1 MKKILTVLIC
11 TCIFLLNDISVA
23 DSNIM
28 SDTKKIDANILV
40 NEIEQD
46 VQEIYENES
55 EKIDNSIAGE
65 TSITDEYYEEDYT
78 VSESYGV
85 NYGTYGRLHVSW
97 DDVALYDYNVYTSSG
112 SSLQELVDNYDS
124 AAFYANKGRLVIADH
139 NTQGFSALY
148 DLYEGSYAYIEFA
161 DGSTTGY
168 TLIKKEKGYNTGYD
182 LVDAYG
188 NSFYNMDSNLIMYT
202 CYDDGIMVTLW
213 V

>member
-1 MKKILTVLIC
+1 MKKFFTVLVC
-11 TCIFLLNDISVA
+11 TFLLLLNENSFA
-23 DSNIM
+23 ETKNI
-28 SDTKKIDANILV
+28 DKTKK
-40 NEIEQD
+40 
-46 VQEIYENES
+46 ENE
-55 EKIDNSIAGE
+55 KVLILE
-65 TSITDEYYEEDYT
+65 TKKEENETVEQEEISDSTVDEISTTDDYYEEDNYDYEPY
-78 VSESYGV
+78 SV

-124 AAFYANKGRLVIADH
+124 AAFYANRGRLVIADH

>member
-1 MKKILTVLIC
+1 MKKFFTVLVC
-11 TCIFLLNDISVA
+11 TFLLLLNENSFAETKNVDK
-23 DSNIM
+23 
-28 SDTKKIDANILV
+28 TKKANEKVIVL
-40 NEIEQD
+40 ETKKE
-46 VQEIYENES
+46 ENETVEQEEIS
-55 EKIDNSIAGE
+55 DSTVDEIS
-65 TSITDEYYEEDYT
+65 TTDDYYEEDNYDYEPY
-78 VSESYGV
+78 SV

-124 AAFYANKGRLVIADH
+124 AAFYANRGRLVIADH
-139 NTQGFSALY
+139 NTQGFSVLY

-161 DGSTTGY
+161 DGSATGY

>member
-1 MKKILTVLIC
+1 MKKFFTVLVC
-11 TCIFLLNDISVA
+11 TFLLLLNENSFAETKNVDK
-23 DSNIM
+23 
-28 SDTKKIDANILV
+28 TKKANEKVLV
-40 NEIEQD
+40 LETKKE
-46 VQEIYENES
+46 ENETVEQEEIS
-55 EKIDNSIAGE
+55 DSTVDEIS
-65 TSITDEYYEEDYT
+65 TTDDYYEEDNYDYEPY
-78 VSESYGV
+78 SV

-124 AAFYANKGRLVIADH
+124 AAFYANRGRLVIADH

>member
-1 MKKILTVLIC
+1 MKKFFTVLVC
-11 TCIFLLNDISVA
+11 TFLLLLNENSFAETKNVDK
-23 DSNIM
+23 
-28 SDTKKIDANILV
+28 TKKANEKVLV
-40 NEIEQD
+40 LETKKE
-46 VQEIYENES
+46 ENETVEQEEIS
-55 EKIDNSIAGE
+55 DSTVDEIS
-65 TSITDEYYEEDYT
+65 TTDDYYEEDNYDYEPY
-78 VSESYGV
+78 SV

-97 DDVALYDYNVYTSSG
+97 DDVALYDYNDYTSSG

-124 AAFYANKGRLVIADH
+124 AAFYANRGRLVIADH

>member
-1 MKKILTVLIC
+1 MKKFFTVLVC
-11 TCIFLLNDISVA
+11 TFLLLLNENSFAETKNVDK
-23 DSNIM
+23 
-28 SDTKKIDANILV
+28 TKKANEKVLV
-40 NEIEQD
+40 LETKKE
-46 VQEIYENES
+46 ENETVEQEEIS
-55 EKIDNSIAGE
+55 DSTVDEIS
-65 TSITDEYYEEDYT
+65 TTDDYYEEDNYDYEPY
-78 VSESYGV
+78 SV

-124 AAFYANKGRLVIADH
+124 AAFYANRGRLVIADH
-139 NTQGFSALY
+139 NTQGFSVLY

-161 DGSTTGY
+161 DGSATGY

>member
-1 MKKILTVLIC
+1 MKKFFTVLVC
-11 TCIFLLNDISVA
+11 TFLLLLNENSFA
-23 DSNIM
+23 ETKNI
-28 SDTKKIDANILV
+28 DKTKKANEKVLV
-40 NEIEQD
+40 LETKKE
-46 VQEIYENES
+46 ENETVEQEEIS
-55 EKIDNSIAGE
+55 DSTVDEIS
-65 TSITDEYYEEDYT
+65 TTDDYYEEDNYNYEPY
-78 VSESYGV
+78 SV

-124 AAFYANKGRLVIADH
+124 AAFYANRGRLVIADH

>member
-23 DSNIM
+23 DTYVI
-28 SDTKKIDANILV
+28 DTKKIDANVLV
-40 NEIEQD
+40 EEIEKD
-46 VQEIYENES
+46 AQEVLEKES
-55 EKIDNSIAGE
+55 EKIDDSNAGE
-65 TSITDEYYEEDYT
+65 TFNTDDNYEEDNYAYEQY
-78 VSESYGV
+78 SV

-97 DDVALYDYNVYTSSG
+97 NDVALYDYNVYTSSG

-124 AAFYANKGRLVIADH
+124 AAFYANRGRLVIADH
-139 NTQGFSALY
+139 NTQGFSVLY

-161 DGSTTGY
+161 DGSATGY